1 MAAGAV
7 TQGGPERDAVLA
19 ELRERALGDFRAIAA
34 TKAALRSKVR
44 DATDVKSQ
52 VRKRPLWVLG
62 LAAGTGLAFAYV
74 LRQGRKRI
82 AGRLLAMLAAAAV
95 RRVGAALTPAGA
107 ARGASGPTRRL
118 RPAARPGAH

>member
-1 MAAGAV
+1 MAASAV
-7 TQGGPERDAVLA
+7 TQGGPERDPALA

-74 LRQGRKRI
+74 LQGRKRI

-95 RRVGAALTPAGA
+95 RRVGGALTPAGA

-118 RPAARPGAH
+118 RPAARPGDH